1 MVFGV
6 LHVKGKDPI
15 IERVQSSGSH
25 LKWPVS
31 SLSPV
36 GAVKLRSQ
44 QEEGYHGAVL
54 VYQDLRG
61 SSNGH
66 TFRIFLTLNYSSW
79 LDVRK
84 KSLDPYYLG
93 FLLL

>member
-6 LHVKGKDPI
+6 LHVKGKHPV

-36 GAVKLRSQ
+36 GAIKRREQ
-44 QEEGYHGAVL
+44 QDEYHGVVF
-54 VYQDLRG
+54 VYKDLG
-61 SSNGH
+61 SSRDTH
-66 TFRIFLTLNYSSW
+66 TFRIYLSLNCISW
-79 LDVRK
+79 IQVRMALRCTPHARLQT
-84 KSLDPYYLG
+84 S
-93 FLLL
+93 